1 MPLKTKTAPSKFSS
15 RVLPMASQTLYNDQH
30 AAGGRIGRMS
40 GGRTSDSAKAK
51 AMQLIAMADR
61 IKKEQGN
68 ETKPLLNV
76 DDTTIAKAL
85 EIANRGI

>member
-1 MPLKTKTAPSKFSS
+1 MSQMENPQGVIDQANQETSNVTG
-15 RVLPMASQTLYNDQH
+15 VPMQH
-30 AAGGRIGRMS
+30 AAGGRIGRKS
-40 GGRTSDSAKAK
+40 GGRANGAAKAK

-61 IKKEQGN
+61 IKKDEGRG
-68 ETKPLLNV
+68 TAPLLNV